1 MEKIVPYLIIGAVAL
16 LILIIL
22 IKNICIVQQS
32 RAYVIERL
40 GAFSQVWEVGIHFKL
55 PFVER
60 IARRVSLKEQVLD
73 YPPQPVITKDNVTM
87 QIDTV
92 VYFQIT
98 DPKLYTYGVEQPMVA
113 METLTATTLRNII
126 GDLELD
132 QTLTSRDVINTKMRA
147 ILDEATDPWGIKVN
161 RVELKNIL
169 PPQDIQNSMEKQM
182 KAERDRRQAILQA
195 EGQKKSAILI
205 AEGEKESAI
214 LRADAEKQ
222 AAILKAEAEKE
233 AAILKADAEKQAAIL
248 KAEAEKQ
255 AAILKA
261 DGEAQAIMAVQKAMA
276 DSLALLNEKA
286 PNDQV
291 IKLKALEAMQKVA
304 DGKATKII
312 IPSELQGLAGL
323 AAGLVETVREPKQ

>member
-1 MEKIVPYLIIGAVAL
+1 MTTLAIVLIAVAVVL
-16 LILIIL
+16 FIIV
-22 IKNICIVQQS
+22 ISNIFVVQQS

-40 GAFSQVWEVGIHFKL
+40 GAFNKVLSVGLHVKI
-55 PFVER
+55 PFIDR
-60 IARRVSLKEQVLD
+60 IARRVSLKEQVHD

-98 DPKLYTYGVEQPMVA
+98 DPKLYTYGVEHPMAA

-132 QTLTSRDVINTKMRA
+132 QTLTSRDIINTKMRS

-169 PPQDIQNSMEKQM
+169 PPADIQSSMEKQM

-205 AEGEKESAI
+205 AEGERESAI

-222 AAILKAEAEKE
+222 AAILKAEA
-233 AAILKADAEKQAAIL
+233 DQ
-248 KAEAEKQ
+248 Q

-261 DGEAQAIMAVQKAMA
+261 DGEAQAILAVQKALA
-276 DSLALLNEKA
+276 DSLALLNDKA

-291 IKLKALEAMQKVA
+291 LKLKSIEAMQKIA
-304 DGKATKII
+304 DGQATKII
-312 IPSELQGLAGL
+312 IPSEMQGLVGMANGI
-323 AAGLVETVREPKQ
+323 VEGVKK

>member
-16 LILIIL
+16 VILIIL

-92 VYFQIT
+92 VYYQIT
-98 DPKLYTYGVEQPMVA
+98 DPKLYTYGVERPMMA

-195 EGQKKSAILI
+195 EGTKRSQILV
-205 AEGEKESAI
+205 AEG
-214 LRADAEKQ
+214 
-222 AAILKAEAEKE
+222 EKE

>member
-1 MEKIVPYLIIGAVAL
+1 MEWIIIGAVIAVL
-16 LILIIL
+16 FII
-22 IKNICIVQQS
+22 IISNIAVVQQS

-40 GAFSQVWEVGIHFKL
+40 GAFQTVWGVGLHFKI
-55 PFVER
+55 PFIDR
-60 IARRVSLKEQVLD
+60 ISRRVSLKEQVLD

-98 DPKLYTYGVEQPMVA
+98 DPKLYAYGVEQPMAA

-132 QTLTSRDVINTKMRA
+132 QTLTSRDVVNTKMRA

-214 LRADAEKQ
+214 LRAS
-222 AAILKAEAEKE
+222 AEKE
-233 AAILKADAEKQAAIL
+233 AAIL

-261 DGEAQAIMAVQKAMA
+261 DGEAQAILAVQKAMA
-276 DSLALLNEKA
+276 QSLELLNEKA

-291 IKLKALEAMQKVA
+291 VKLKAIQAMEKVA

-312 IPSELQGLAGL
+312 IPSQMQGLVGL
-323 AAGLVETVREPKQ
+323 ANGLVEGTKEQ

>member
-1 MEKIVPYLIIGAVAL
+1 MAK
-16 LILIIL
+16 
-22 IKNICIVQQS
+22 K
-32 RAYVIERL
+32 
-40 GAFSQVWEVGIHFKL
+40 
-55 PFVER
+55 
-60 IARRVSLKEQVLD
+60 VSLKEQVLD

-98 DPKLYTYGVEQPMVA
+98 DPKLYAYGVEHPMMA

-195 EGQKKSAILI
+195 EGTKRSQVLV
-205 AEGEKESAI
+205 AEG
-214 LRADAEKQ
+214 
-222 AAILKAEAEKE
+222 EKE

-248 KAEAEKQ
+248 RAEAEKQ
-255 AAILKA
+255 AAILRA

-276 DSLALLNEKA
+276 DSLALLNAQA

-312 IPSELQGLAGL
+312 IPSEIQGLAGL
-323 AAGLVETVREPKQ
+323 AAGLTETAKETK